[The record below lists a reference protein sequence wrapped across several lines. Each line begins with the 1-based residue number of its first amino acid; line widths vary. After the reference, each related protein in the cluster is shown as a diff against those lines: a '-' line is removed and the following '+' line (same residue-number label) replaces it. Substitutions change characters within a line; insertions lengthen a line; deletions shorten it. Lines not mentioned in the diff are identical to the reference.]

1 MHLTPFQ
8 VVTAINHA
16 QLRLGRDF
24 KQEEF
29 DSGDV
34 GQLMI
39 DEDFDFEKA
48 VSLYYFTNSSLLVF
62 SACSLTNPSLY
73 SSLLIFHASLLQK
86 EALSSDHRKQFQ
98 DELNTL
104 SGALKAK
111 YDEINKE
118 YQGIHLLLDL

>member
-1 MHLTPFQ
+1 M
-8 VVTAINHA
+8 VTAINAA

-24 KQEEF
+24 TQAEF
-29 DSGDV
+29 DSGAI

-48 VSLYYFTNSSLLVF
+48 VSLRIYRLESVVLQTLFYHELEFPNEFV
-62 SACSLTNPSLY
+62 
-73 SSLLIFHASLLQK
+73 IFFNFALQK
-86 EALSSDHRKQFQ
+86 EALSSDRRKQFQ

-104 SGALKAK
+104 SGPLKAK

-118 YQGIHLLLDL
+118 YQGILFLAAL